1 MSSQNILITGIS
13 GQDGVFLTSSLNDG
27 KNSNQTIIGVTRQNP
42 KQTFDRLKS
51 IDTTSPNL
59 KLVNIDLTSANE
71 TLKLISDTKPT
82 HIYNLSGPSSVYN
95 SINEDLYFQK
105 TINSIF
111 DNLTN
116 ACVEEN
122 IFPNFFQACSSEM
135 FASTNSMPLNELSSF
150 SPRSPYAE
158 AKLEV
163 YKKVDNLKEKY
174 DWNIKSGIMF
184 NHESEFRNKSYLFMK
199 IFLTA
204 KQIKNKEKDVLEV
217 GSLDLSRDWS
227 FAGDVSKAVQL
238 INTSEESSNYVVGS
252 GTSTSIREVVEIIF
266 SFYGLKLENHIMV
279 NPNLLRAEDPLNI
292 VSDPIKLK
300 DQLGWS
306 PELSIVQLLERIF
319 KKIG

>member
-13 GQDGVFLTSSLNDG
+13 GQDGVFLTSNLSEG
-27 KNSNQTIIGVTRQNP
+27 KNSNQTIIGVTRQSS

-51 IDTTSPNL
+51 INTSQSNL
-59 KLVNIDLTSANE
+59 KLVNIDLTNPSE
-71 TLKLISDTKPT
+71 TLKLISETKPNY
-82 HIYNLSGPSSVYN
+82 IYNLSGPSSVYD

-116 ACVEEN
+116 ACVQEN
-122 IFPNFFQACSSEM
+122 MFPNFFQACSSEM
-135 FASTNSMPLNELSSF
+135 FSSTNSMPLNEQSSF

-163 YKKVDNLKEKY
+163 YKKVNYLKEKHS
-174 DWNIKSGIMF
+174 WNIKSGIMF
-184 NHESEFRNKSYLFMK
+184 NHESEFRNKNYLFMK

-204 KQIKNKEKDVLEV
+204 KQIKNKEQDTLEV

-227 FAGDVSKAVQL
+227 FAGDVSKAMHL
-238 INTSEESSNYVVGS
+238 INASEENSNYVIGS
-252 GTSTSIREVVEIIF
+252 GISTSIREIVEIIF
-266 SFYGLKLENHIMV
+266 SFYGLNLENHIIV
-279 NPNLLRAEDPLNI
+279 NPKLLRTEDPLRI
-292 VSDPIKLK
+292 VSDPTKLK
-300 DQLGWS
+300 NTLGWS

-319 KKIG
+319 KKLG

>member
-1 MSSQNILITGIS
+1 MSAQNILITGIS
-13 GQDGVFLTSSLNDG
+13 GQDGIFLTSCLTER
-27 KNSNQTIIGVTRQNP
+27 KNLNQTIIGVTRQSP
-42 KQTFDRLKS
+42 RQTFDKLKS
-51 IDTTSPNL
+51 VDTTPANL
-59 KLVNIDLTSANE
+59 KLVNIDLTNKND

-82 HIYNLSGPSSVYN
+82 HIYNLSGPSSVHD
-95 SINEDLYFQK
+95 SINKDLYFQK

-116 ACVEEN
+116 ACIQEK
-122 IFPNFFQACSSEM
+122 IYPNFFQACSSEM
-135 FASTNSMPLNELSSF
+135 FSSANSMPLNEQSSF
-150 SPRSPYAE
+150 RPRSPYAE

-163 YKKVDNLKEKY
+163 YKKVNYLKEKH

-184 NHESEFRNKSYLFMK
+184 NHESEFRNKNYLFMK

-217 GSLDLSRDWS
+217 GSLDLCRDWS
-227 FAGDVSKAVQL
+227 FAGDVSKAVHL
-238 INTSEESSNYVVGS
+238 INISDENSNYVVGS
-252 GTSTSIREVVEIIF
+252 GISTSIREVVEIIF
-266 SFYGLKLENHIMV
+266 SFYGLKLENHIVV

-306 PELSIVQLLERIF
+306 PELSILQLLERIF

>member
-13 GQDGVFLTSSLNDG
+13 GQDGVFLTSSLNEG
-27 KNSNQTIIGVTRQNP
+27 KKTDQTIIGVTRQNP

-51 IDTTSPNL
+51 IDITPPNL

-82 HIYNLSGPSSVYN
+82 HIYNLSGPSSVYD

-116 ACVEEN
+116 ACVQEN

-135 FASTNSMPLNELSSF
+135 FASTNSMPLNEQSSF

-184 NHESEFRNKSYLFMK
+184 NHESEFRNKNYLFMK

-266 SFYGLKLENHIMV
+266 SFYGLKLENHIVV

-292 VSDPIKLK
+292 VSDPLKLK
-300 DQLGWS
+300 EKLGWS

>member
-13 GQDGVFLTSSLNDG
+13 GQDGVFLTSSLNER

-42 KQTFDRLKS
+42 KQTIDRLKS
-51 IDTTSPNL
+51 IDTTSSNL
-59 KLVNIDLTSANE
+59 KLFNFDLTSANE

-82 HIYNLSGPSSVYN
+82 HIYNLSGPSSVYDSMN
-95 SINEDLYFQK
+95 KDLYFQK

-116 ACVEEN
+116 ACVQEN

-135 FASTNSMPLNELSSF
+135 FSSTNSMPLNEQSSF

-163 YKKVDNLKEKY
+163 YKKVNNLKEKH

-184 NHESEFRNKSYLFMK
+184 NHESEFRNNNYLFMK

-204 KQIKNKEKDVLEV
+204 KQIKNKEKEVLEV

-227 FAGDVSKAVQL
+227 FAGDVSKAVHL
-238 INTSEESSNYVVGS
+238 INTSDESSNYVVGS
-252 GTSTSIREVVEIIF
+252 GISTTIREVVEIIF
-266 SFYGLKLENHIMV
+266 SFYGLNLENHIVV
-279 NPNLLRAEDPLNI
+279 NPKLLRAEDPLNI
-292 VSDPIKLK
+292 VADPTKLK
-300 DQLGWS
+300 DTLGWS

-319 KKIG
+319 YKLG